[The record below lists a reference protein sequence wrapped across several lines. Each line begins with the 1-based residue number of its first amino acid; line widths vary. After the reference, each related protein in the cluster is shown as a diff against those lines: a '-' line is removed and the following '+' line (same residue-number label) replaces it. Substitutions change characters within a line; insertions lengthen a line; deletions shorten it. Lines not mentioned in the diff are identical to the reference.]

1 MPAAILCYHS
11 LTSPEL
17 PSASTTH
24 VPTSELMAAVDVV
37 RAFGEIVPLR
47 VLVERYRAGR
57 ATRGLFAFTFDDAYE
72 AVRRLGHPLRD
83 AGVPITIFVTT
94 TAADSGRPFWWD
106 RVDDVFPRV
115 APARWR
121 AFEDRIGLD
130 PAYRAGQPLD
140 SGPLRPLRQWILA
153 TFCGRWPAHLEEPLA
168 ELEHEHASQT
178 AHRPMTWDEISAFTT
193 DELVDVGVHTATH
206 PVLPLL
212 EDAAAA
218 AEIRDA
224 YAAIRARIPRALPVL
239 AIPFGLYTARTVD
252 LARDAGMDASLTLG
266 NHPLRPA
273 ASDGPLPRLSMG
285 RGLRRWKLAL
295 RLVAPRRASSY
306 PLLPSPTS

>member
-17 PSASTTH
+17 PSASTAH

-57 ATRGLFAFTFDDAYE
+57 ATRGLFAITFDDAYE

-83 AGVPITIFVTT
+83 AGIPITIFVTT

-121 AFEDRIGLD
+121 AFEDRLGLD
-130 PAYRAGQPLD
+130 PAYRTGQPLD

-168 ELEHEHASQT
+168 ELEAEHGSQT
-178 AHRPMTWDEISAFTT
+178 AHRPMTWDELSAFAA
-193 DELVDVGVHTATH
+193 DSLVDVGVHTATH

-252 LARDAGMDASLTLG
+252 LARDAGMDVSLTLG
-266 NHPLRPA
+266 NHPLRRA
-273 ASDGPLPRLSMG
+273 ASDGALPRLSMG

-295 RLVAPRRASSY
+295 RLVAPRRASPY